1 MEMPENSAIFS
12 DFHKTLPH
20 GKRDNSAP
28 QIARDANDGD
38 SESRD
43 QELQA
48 RASFIVAAYY
58 RYVY

>member
-1 MEMPENSAIFS
+1 MEITENNAVFRH
-12 DFHKTLPH
+12 FHKTLPH

-43 QELQA
+43 QGLQA